1 MGEIVGVGDSFL
13 GWMEHV
19 MEMMEMGF
27 GGEMQRKILHE
38 TKEVSKPVRR
48 GFVSTLI
55 HCSFSCRKIEVG
67 TGEPKHKFPLFG
79 P

>member
-1 MGEIVGVGDSFL
+1 
-13 GWMEHV
+13 MEHV

-55 HCSFSCRKIEVG
+55 LCSFSCRKMEFQWALG
-67 TGEPKHKFPLFG
+67 NQNTSSHFLDHKCTNI
-79 P
+79 

>member
-1 MGEIVGVGDSFL
+1 
-13 GWMEHV
+13 MEHV

-48 GFVSTLI
+48 RGFVSTLI
-55 HCSFSCRKIEVG
+55 RCRKIEFQWALG
-67 TGEPKHKFPLFG
+67 NQNTSSHFLDHKCTNI
-79 P
+79 